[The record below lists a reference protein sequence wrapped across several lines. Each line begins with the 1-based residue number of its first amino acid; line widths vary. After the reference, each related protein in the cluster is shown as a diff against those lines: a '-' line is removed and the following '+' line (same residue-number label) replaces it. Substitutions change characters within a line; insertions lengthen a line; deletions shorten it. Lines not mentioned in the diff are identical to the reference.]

1 MLLDT
6 MSDLADLTRWKGRC
20 AQIYS
25 YVCRYCSIVHLEG
38 EGYTAAARIGQREA
52 NRQVRQAGWSRK
64 RGAWYCPSCRGMDRF
79 VTEADTEV
87 SFVPLVGDW
96 RQRDLGN

>member
-6 MSDLADLTRWKGRC
+6 VSDLVDLTLWRGRC
-20 AQIYS
+20 VRIYS
-25 YVCRYCSIVHLEG
+25 YVCRHCGIVHLEG
-38 EGYTAAARIGQREA
+38 EGYTAVACIGQRDA
-52 NRQVRQAGWSRK
+52 DRQARQVGWSRK

-79 VTEADTEV
+79 VGETETEV
-87 SFVPLVGDW
+87 HFVPLVGDW